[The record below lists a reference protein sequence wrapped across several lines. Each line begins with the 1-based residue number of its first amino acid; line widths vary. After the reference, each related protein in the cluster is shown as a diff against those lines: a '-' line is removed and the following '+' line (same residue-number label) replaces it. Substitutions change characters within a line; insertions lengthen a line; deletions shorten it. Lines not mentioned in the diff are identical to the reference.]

1 MRPEGVM
8 RRDGAVH
15 RQLALVAAAGAA
27 LGVVLLLAMRLVGGP
42 PPARVAVGAPA
53 PGFTATTLDAVP
65 ATRTLDDYRGRVTLV
80 NVWATW
86 CAPCRVE
93 MPSLARLHR
102 RFAAEGLAVAAIAV
116 DEVGFEGRIRDYA
129 ASLGLGFDILHDPSG
144 RTERDWN
151 AEGLPSS
158 YVLDRRGIVRRIVRG
173 ADEWDSEANIALV
186 RGLLAE
192 RP

>member
-1 MRPEGVM
+1 M
-8 RRDGAVH
+8 RRQA
-15 RQLALVAAAGAA
+15 ALVAAAVAA
-27 LGVVLLLAMRLVGGP
+27 LGVVLVLATRLVGGP
-42 PPARVAVGAPA
+42 PPAPLAVGAPA
-53 PGFTATTLDAVP
+53 PGFTVTTLDAVP
-65 ATRTLDDYRGRVTLV
+65 ATRTLADYRGRVTLV

-116 DEVGFEGRIRDYA
+116 DEVGFETRIRDYA
-129 ASLGLGFDILHDPSG
+129 ASLDLRFDILHDPSG
-144 RTERDWN
+144 RTERDWD
-151 AEGLPSS
+151 ASGLPST
-158 YVLDRRGIVRRIVRG
+158 YVLDRRGIVRKVVHG

>member
-1 MRPEGVM
+1 M
-8 RRDGAVH
+8 RRQA
-15 RQLALVAAAGAA
+15 ALVAAAVAA
-27 LGVVLLLAMRLVGGP
+27 LGIVLLLAMRLVGA
-42 PPARVAVGAPA
+42 PPAPPLAEGAPA
-53 PGFTATTLDAVP
+53 PGFTVTTLDAVP
-65 ATRTLDDYRGRVTLV
+65 ATRTLEAYRGRVTLV

-102 RFAAEGLAVAAIAV
+102 QFASEGLAVVAIAV
-116 DEVGFEGRIRDYA
+116 DEVGFEQRIRDYA
-129 ASLGLGFDILHDPSG
+129 ASLDLRFDILHDPSG

-151 AEGLPSS
+151 ADGLPSS

-173 ADEWDSEANIALV
+173 AEEWDSDANVAFV